1 MLRDKSQFGL
11 VLKLLNRSIEEV
23 EIFEITS
30 LEFWNILFNF
40 KMFYMRSL

>member
-30 LEFWNILFNF
+30 LEFWNILFKF